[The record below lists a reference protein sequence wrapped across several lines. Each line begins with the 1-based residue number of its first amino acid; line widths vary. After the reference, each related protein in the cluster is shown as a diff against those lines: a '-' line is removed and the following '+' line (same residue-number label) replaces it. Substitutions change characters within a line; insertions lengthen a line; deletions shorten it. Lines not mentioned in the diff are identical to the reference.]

1 MRKNLTIIVLVLSI
15 ILQLSV
21 PVGMIAYSKNIEGAL
36 PQYGKE
42 FKVKVDV
49 IDIYDGSIGY
59 RAEGYYNW
67 YDIGYYATVKA
78 DDDGYANLFSN
89 VDKSKPETD
98 DYIRVT
104 MDNKAK
110 LADFKI
116 DSDITAWR
124 IEEET
129 AYIVINVYKG
139 EFEVLGLYLDGIPA
153 EEWFATAITEQTEY
167 DSLTIM
173 RLQDEE
179 IQW

>member
-1 MRKNLTIIVLVLSI
+1 MRKNLTIIVLVFAI

-21 PVGMIAYSKNIEGAL
+21 PVGMIIYSKNIEGAL

-49 IDIYDGSIGY
+49 LDVYEGLISYD
-59 RAEGYYNW
+59 AEGYYNW
-67 YDIGYYATVKA
+67 YDLGYYANIKA
-78 DDDGYANLFSN
+78 DNDGYANLFAD
-89 VDKSKPETD
+89 VGKSKPETD

-124 IEEET
+124 IEEES
-129 AYIVINVYKG
+129 AYIIIKVYKG
-139 EFEVLGLYLDGIPA
+139 EFEVLGLYIDGIPA
-153 EEWFATAITEQTEY
+153 EEWFEIAITERDGY
-167 DSLTIM
+167 GSFTIM
-173 RLQDEE
+173 KLKDEKN
-179 IQW
+179 QW